1 MIFMKNLEEFY
12 TQKVKGFDKDIDEL
26 NQKLFSFSAL
36 RLIIFLGTVVAV
48 YFASVNAKYVIGVL
62 CVGIPLFLFLVSKYA
77 NLKQEKAKIEE
88 LRNLNSLEL
97 QVLKRDYSKL
107 STGKKFAEDT
117 HYFSQDIDLFGEGS
131 FYQVSNRTKLVE
143 GSQLLADIYK
153 ENSISDIKSKQD
165 AISEMD
171 EKVDWR
177 QEFSA
182 LAALTKTET
191 STHII
196 AKWLKN
202 YQPFVP
208 KAMSYI
214 PMVFSVI
221 SIGIFIAYFLDQIPE
236 SFLIIWLVLGMIIVG
251 VFTKKVTS
259 LGQSA
264 TKMKST
270 FDQYNQ
276 LLEMIEATDFT
287 SVLLKKQQENILSKG
302 EKNSKVLKK
311 FASLLSNLDR
321 NNNLLYL
328 IFANGFFLRSLT
340 DCLAIEKWIS
350 NYGSDVETWFDTI
363 AFFDAYSS
371 LGNFAFNHP
380 SFTYPEITN
389 DDVVLK
395 VKGAGHPLLDPAK
408 SVLNDITIEGGQFF
422 IITGA
427 NMAGKS
433 TFLRTVSLQIM
444 MANVGLPVCAESV
457 TYSPIK
463 LITSMRTT
471 DSLTDDESYFFS
483 ELKRLRYIVDEIQT
497 DRYFIVLDEILKGT
511 NSTDKAL
518 GSRKFVERLVKSKS
532 TGIIATHDLS
542 LCEVANEYAAVKN
555 HYFDAEIIDDELH
568 FDYTF
573 KDGICQNMN
582 ASFLLKKM
590 GIIE

>member
-1 MIFMKNLEEFY
+1 MNNLREFY
-12 TQKVKGFDKDIDEL
+12 TAKVNGFEQQIEEL
-26 NQKLFSFSAL
+26 NKQLFTFSIL
-36 RLIIFLGTVVAV
+36 RLLIFLGTIVAI
-48 YFASVNAKYVIGVL
+48 YFASVEAKYVIAVL
-62 CVGIPLFLFLVSKYA
+62 CVGIPLFLFLVSKYT
-77 NLKQEKAKIEE
+77 NLKHQKSKLEVLKEINAV
-88 LRNLNSLEL
+88 EL
-97 QVLKRDYSKL
+97 QVLKRDYSNL
-107 STGKKFAEDT
+107 PNGKEYADDI

-131 FYQVSNRTKLVE
+131 FYQVSNRTKLAE
-143 GSQLLADIYK
+143 GSLLLADIYK
-153 ENSISDIKSKQD
+153 ENSIHEIKEKQE
-165 AISEMD
+165 AIAEIA

-182 LAALTKTET
+182 MAALTKTET
-191 STHII
+191 STHTI
-196 AKWLKN
+196 ATWLKN
-202 YQPFVP
+202 YKPFVP
-208 KAMSYI
+208 KAMKFI
-214 PMVFSVI
+214 PLVFSIV
-221 SIGIFIAYFLDQIPE
+221 SAAIFIAYFLDFLPE
-236 SFLIIWLVLGMIIVG
+236 SVLITWLVLGLVIVG
-251 VFTKKVTS
+251 LFTKKVTN

-276 LLEMIEATDFT
+276 LLAMIEETEFT
-287 SVLLKKQQENILSKG
+287 SNLLKRQKANILSNG
-302 EKNSKVLKK
+302 EQNSKVLKK

-340 DCLAIEKWIS
+340 DCLAVEKWIEEHGKS
-350 NYGSDVETWFDTI
+350 VETWFKTI
-363 AFFDAYSS
+363 AFFDAYNS

-380 SFTYPEITN
+380 NFTYPTII
-389 DDVVLK
+389 DDQVVLK
-395 VKGAGHPLLDPAK
+395 SKNAGHPLLDPKK
-408 SVLNDITIEGGQFF
+408 SILNDITIEGGQFF

-444 MANVGLPVCAESV
+444 MANVGLPVCAQEVS
-457 TYSPIK
+457 YSPIK

-483 ELKRLRYIVDEIQT
+483 ELKRLRYIVDEIQV

-542 LCEVANEYAAVKN
+542 LCEVANENNAVKN
-555 HYFDAEIIDDELH
+555 HYFDAEIIDNELH

-590 GIIE
+590 GVIE

>member
-1 MIFMKNLEEFY
+1 MNNLQEFY
-12 TQKVKGFDKDIDEL
+12 TTKVNGFEKQIEAL
-26 NQKLFSFSAL
+26 NKQLFTFSIL
-36 RLIIFLGTVVAV
+36 RLLIFLGTIVAI
-48 YFASVNAKYVIGVL
+48 YFASVDAKYVIGVL
-62 CVGIPLFLFLVSKYA
+62 CVGIPLFLYLVSKYT
-77 NLKQEKAKIEE
+77 NLKHQKSKLEALKEINAV
-88 LRNLNSLEL
+88 EL
-97 QVLKRDYSKL
+97 QVLNRDYSNL
-107 STGKKFAEDT
+107 PNGKEYADDI

-131 FYQVSNRTKLVE
+131 FYQVSNRTKLAE
-143 GSQLLADIYK
+143 GSLLLADIYK
-153 ENSISDIKSKQD
+153 ENSINEIKEKQE
-165 AISEMD
+165 AIAEIA

-182 LAALTKTET
+182 MAALTKTET
-191 STHII
+191 STRTITT
-196 AKWLKN
+196 WLKN
-202 YQPFVP
+202 YKSFVP
-208 KAMSYI
+208 KAMKFI
-214 PMVFSVI
+214 PSVFSII
-221 SIGIFIAYFLDQIPE
+221 SVTIFIAYFLDYLPE
-236 SFLIIWLVLGMIIVG
+236 SVLITWLVLGMVIVG
-251 VFTKKVTS
+251 LFTKKVTN

-264 TKMKST
+264 SKMKST

-276 LLEMIEATDFT
+276 LLAMIEETEFT
-287 SVLLKKQQENILSKG
+287 SNLLKRQKANILSNG
-302 EKNSKVLKK
+302 EQNSKVLKK

-340 DCLAIEKWIS
+340 DCLAVEKWIEEHGKS
-350 NYGSDVETWFDTI
+350 VETWFNTI
-363 AFFDAYSS
+363 AFFDAYNS

-380 SFTYPEITN
+380 NFTYPTIT
-389 DDVVLK
+389 DDEVVLK
-395 VKGAGHPLLDPAK
+395 SKNAGHPLLDPKK
-408 SVLNDITIEGGQFF
+408 SILNDITIEGGQFF

-444 MANVGLPVCAESV
+444 MANVGLPVCAETIS
-457 TYSPIK
+457 YSPIK

-483 ELKRLRYIVDEIQT
+483 ELKRLRYIVDEIQV

-518 GSRKFVERLVKSKS
+518 GSRKFVERLVKSNS

-542 LCEVANEYAAVKN
+542 LCEVANEYNAVKN
-555 HYFDAEIIDDELH
+555 HYFDAEIIDNELH

>member
-1 MIFMKNLEEFY
+1 MNNLEEFY
-12 TQKVKGFDKDIDEL
+12 TQRVQKFEEVIEAL
-26 NQKLFSFSAL
+26 NKKLFLFSTL
-36 RLIIFLGTVVAV
+36 RLLIFLGTIAAL
-48 YFASVNAKYVIGVL
+48 YFASVNAKYVVAVL
-62 CVGIPLFLFLVSKYA
+62 FVGIPLFLFLVSKYT
-77 NLKQEKAKIEE
+77 NLKLQKAKIEE
-88 LRNLNSLEL
+88 LRNLNQVEL
-97 QVLKRDYSKL
+97 KVLKRDYSEL
-107 STGKKFAEDT
+107 PNGKEFVDDI
-117 HYFSQDIDLFGEGS
+117 HFFSQDIDLFGEGS
-131 FYQVSNRTKLVE
+131 FYQISNRTKLAE
-143 GSQLLADIYK
+143 GSLLLADIYK
-153 ENSISDIKSKQD
+153 ENSINEIADKQE
-165 AISEMD
+165 AIAEID

-182 LAALTKTET
+182 MAALTKTET
-191 STHII
+191 STHTI

-202 YQPFVP
+202 YESFVP
-208 KAMSYI
+208 KAMKFI
-214 PMVFSVI
+214 PLIFSII
-221 SIGIFIAYFLDQIPE
+221 SVAIFIAYFLDYLPE
-236 SFLIIWLVLGMIIVG
+236 SVLISWLVLGMIIVG
-251 VFTKKVTS
+251 LFTKKVTN

-276 LLEMIEATDFT
+276 LLAMIEKTDFT
-287 SVLLKKQQENILSKG
+287 SDLLKKQKENILSNG
-302 EKNSKVLKK
+302 EHNSKVLKK

-340 DCLAIEKWIS
+340 DCLAIEKWIDAHGKS
-350 NYGSDVETWFDTI
+350 VEIWFNTI

-380 SFTYPEITN
+380 NFTYPTITN
-389 DDVVLK
+389 DGVVLK
-395 VKGAGHPLLDPAK
+395 SKNAGHPLLDPAK
-408 SVLNDITIEGGQFF
+408 SVLNDITIDGGQFF

-457 TYSPIK
+457 SYSPIK

-497 DRYFIVLDEILKGT
+497 DCYFIVLDEILKGT

-542 LCEVANEYAAVKN
+542 LCEVANEYDAVKN
-555 HYFDAEIIDDELH
+555 HYFDAEIIDNELH

>member
-1 MIFMKNLEEFY
+1 MNNLQEFY
-12 TQKVKGFDKDIDEL
+12 TTKVNGFEKQIEAL
-26 NQKLFSFSAL
+26 NKQLFTFSIL
-36 RLIIFLGTVVAV
+36 RLLIFLGTIVAI
-48 YFASVNAKYVIGVL
+48 YFASVDAKYVIGVL
-62 CVGIPLFLFLVSKYA
+62 CVGIPLFLYLVSKYT
-77 NLKQEKAKIEE
+77 NLKHQKSKLEALKEINAV
-88 LRNLNSLEL
+88 EL
-97 QVLKRDYSKL
+97 QVLKRDYSNL
-107 STGKKFAEDT
+107 PNGKEYADDI

-131 FYQVSNRTKLVE
+131 FYQVSNRTKLAE
-143 GSQLLADIYK
+143 GSLLLADIYK
-153 ENSISDIKSKQD
+153 ENSINEIKEKQE
-165 AISEMD
+165 AIAEIAA
-171 EKVDWR
+171 KVDWR

-182 LAALTKTET
+182 MAALTKTET
-191 STHII
+191 STHTI
-196 AKWLKN
+196 ATWLKN
-202 YQPFVP
+202 YKSFVP
-208 KAMSYI
+208 KAMKFI
-214 PMVFSVI
+214 PSVFSII
-221 SIGIFIAYFLDQIPE
+221 SVTIFIAYFLDYLPE
-236 SFLIIWLVLGMIIVG
+236 SVLITWLVLGMVIVG
-251 VFTKKVTS
+251 LFTKKVTN

-264 TKMKST
+264 SKMKST

-276 LLEMIEATDFT
+276 LLTMIEETEFT
-287 SVLLKKQQENILSKG
+287 SNLLKRQKANILSNG
-302 EKNSKVLKK
+302 EQNSKVLKK

-340 DCLAIEKWIS
+340 DCLAVEKWIEEHGKS
-350 NYGSDVETWFDTI
+350 VETWFNTI
-363 AFFDAYSS
+363 AFFDAYNS

-380 SFTYPEITN
+380 NFTYPTIT
-389 DDVVLK
+389 DDEVVLNSK
-395 VKGAGHPLLDPAK
+395 NAGHPLLDPKK
-408 SVLNDITIEGGQFF
+408 SILNDITIESGQFF

-444 MANVGLPVCAESV
+444 MANVGLPVCAQEVS
-457 TYSPIK
+457 YSPIK

-483 ELKRLRYIVDEIQT
+483 ELKRLRYIVDEIQV

-542 LCEVANEYAAVKN
+542 LCEVANEYNAVKN
-555 HYFDAEIIDDELH
+555 HYFDAEIIDNELH

>member
-1 MIFMKNLEEFY
+1 MDNLKQFY
-12 TQKVKGFDKDIDEL
+12 TNKVKGFSTQIEAL
-26 NQKLFSFSAL
+26 NKTLFTFSLL
-36 RLIIFLGTVVAV
+36 RLLIFLGTIVAI

-62 CVGIPLFLFLVSKYA
+62 CVGIPLFLFLVSKYS
-77 NLKQEKAKIEE
+77 NLKHQKEKFEALKDI
-88 LRNLNSLEL
+88 NTVEL
-97 QVLKRDYSKL
+97 QVLKRDYSNL
-107 STGKKFAEDT
+107 SNGKEFADDI
-117 HYFSQDIDLFGEGS
+117 HFFSQDIDLFGEGS
-131 FYQVSNRTKLVE
+131 FYQISNRTKLAE
-143 GSQLLADIYK
+143 GSLLLADIYK
-153 ENSISDIKSKQD
+153 ENSISDIKQKQE
-165 AISEMD
+165 AIAEID

-182 LAALTKTET
+182 MAALTKTET
-191 STHII
+191 STHTI

-202 YQPFVP
+202 YEPFVP
-208 KAMSYI
+208 KAMGFI
-214 PMVFSVI
+214 PLVFSII
-221 SIGIFIAYFLDQIPE
+221 SVCIFIAYFLDFLPE
-236 SFLIIWLVLGMIIVG
+236 SVLIMWLVLGMIIVG
-251 VFTKKVTS
+251 VFSKKVTN
-259 LGQSA
+259 LGQNA

-276 LLEMIEATDFT
+276 LLSMIETTEFSSD
-287 SVLLKKQQENILSKG
+287 LLKKQKSNILSNG
-302 EKNSKVLKK
+302 ENNSKVLKK

-340 DCLAIEKWIS
+340 DCLAVENWIQKHGKS
-350 NYGSDVETWFDTI
+350 VETWFNTI
-363 AFFDAYSS
+363 AFFDAYNS

-380 SFTYPEITN
+380 TFTYPNLT
-389 DDVVLK
+389 DDGVVLK
-395 VKGAGHPLLDPAK
+395 SKNAGHPLLDPKK
-408 SVLNDITIEGGQFF
+408 SILNDITIKGGQFF

-457 TYSPIK
+457 SYSPIK

-542 LCEVANEYAAVKN
+542 LCEVANEYDAVKN
-555 HYFDAEIIDDELH
+555 HYFDAEIIDNELH

-573 KDGICQNMN
+573 KNGICQNMN

>member
-1 MIFMKNLEEFY
+1 MKNLEEFY

-48 YFASVNAKYVIGVL
+48 YFASVNEKYVIGVL

-395 VKGAGHPLLDPAK
+395 AKGAGHPLLDPAK

-497 DRYFIVLDEILKGT
+497 DGYFIVLDEILKGT

-568 FDYTF
+568 FDYTV

>member
-1 MIFMKNLEEFY
+1 MNNLEEFY
-12 TQKVKGFDKDIDEL
+12 TQRVQKFEEVIEAL
-26 NQKLFSFSAL
+26 NKKLFLFSTL
-36 RLIIFLGTVVAV
+36 RLLMFLGTIAAL
-48 YFASVNAKYVIGVL
+48 YFASVNAKYVIAVL
-62 CVGIPLFLFLVSKYA
+62 FVGIPLFLFLVSKYT
-77 NLKQEKAKIEE
+77 NLKLQKAKIEE
-88 LRNLNSLEL
+88 LRNLNQVEL
-97 QVLKRDYSKL
+97 QVLKRDFSKL
-107 STGKKFAEDT
+107 TNGKEFADDI
-117 HYFSQDIDLFGEGS
+117 HFFSQDIDLFGEGS
-131 FYQVSNRTKLVE
+131 FYQISNRTKLAE
-143 GSQLLADIYK
+143 GSLLLADIYK
-153 ENSISDIKSKQD
+153 ENSINDIAEKQE
-165 AISEMD
+165 AITEIG

-182 LAALTKTET
+182 MAALTKTET
-191 STHII
+191 STHTI

-202 YQPFVP
+202 YESFVP
-208 KAMSYI
+208 KAMKFI
-214 PMVFSVI
+214 PLVFSII
-221 SIGIFIAYFLDQIPE
+221 SVAIFIAYFLDYLPE
-236 SFLIIWLVLGMIIVG
+236 SVLISWLVLGMIIVG
-251 VFTKKVTS
+251 LFTKKVTN

-276 LLEMIEATDFT
+276 LLAMIEKTDFT
-287 SVLLKKQQENILSKG
+287 SDLLKKQKENILSNG
-302 EKNSKVLKK
+302 EHNSIVLKK

-340 DCLAIEKWIS
+340 DCLAIEKWIAAHGKS
-350 NYGSDVETWFDTI
+350 VEVWFNTI

-380 SFTYPEITN
+380 NFTYPTITN
-389 DDVVLK
+389 DGVVLK
-395 VKGAGHPLLDPAK
+395 SKNAGHPLLDPAK
-408 SVLNDITIEGGQFF
+408 SVLNDITIDGGQFF

-457 TYSPIK
+457 RYSPIK

-542 LCEVANEYAAVKN
+542 LCEVANEYDAVKN
-555 HYFDAEIIDDELH
+555 HYFDAEIIDNELH

>member
-1 MIFMKNLEEFY
+1 MDNLQQFY
-12 TQKVKGFDKDIDEL
+12 TNKVKGFSIQIVAL
-26 NQKLFSFSAL
+26 NKTLFTFSLL
-36 RLIIFLGTVVAV
+36 RLLIFLSTIVAI

-62 CVGIPLFLFLVSKYA
+62 CVGIPLFLFLVSKYS
-77 NLKQEKAKIEE
+77 NLKHQKEKLEALKDI
-88 LRNLNSLEL
+88 NTVEL
-97 QVLKRDYSKL
+97 QVLKRDYSNL
-107 STGKKFAEDT
+107 ANGKEFADDI
-117 HYFSQDIDLFGEGS
+117 HFFSQDIDLFGEGS
-131 FYQVSNRTKLVE
+131 FYQISNRTKLAE
-143 GSQLLADIYK
+143 GSLLLADIYK
-153 ENSISDIKSKQD
+153 ENSISDIKQKQE
-165 AISEMD
+165 AIAEIG

-182 LAALTKTET
+182 MAALTKTET
-191 STHII
+191 STHTI

-202 YQPFVP
+202 YKPFVP
-208 KAMSYI
+208 KAMKFI
-214 PMVFSVI
+214 PLVFSII
-221 SIGIFIAYFLDQIPE
+221 SVVIFIAHFLDYLPE
-236 SFLIIWLVLGMIIVG
+236 SVLIMWLVLGMIIVG
-251 VFTKKVTS
+251 VFTKKVTN
-259 LGQSA
+259 LGQNA

-276 LLEMIEATDFT
+276 LLSMIETTEF
-287 SVLLKKQQENILSKG
+287 SSELLKKKKSNILSNG
-302 EKNSKVLKK
+302 ENNSKVLKK

-340 DCLAIEKWIS
+340 DCLAVENWIQKHGKS
-350 NYGSDVETWFDTI
+350 VEIWFNTI

-371 LGNFAFNHP
+371 LGNFAFNNP
-380 SFTYPEITN
+380 NFTYPTITN
-389 DDVVLK
+389 DAVVLK
-395 VKGAGHPLLDPAK
+395 SKNAGHPLLDPKK
-408 SVLNDITIEGGQFF
+408 SILNDIMIKGGQFF

-457 TYSPIK
+457 SYSPIK

-542 LCEVANEYAAVKN
+542 LCEVANEYDAVKN
-555 HYFDAEIIDDELH
+555 HYFDAEIIDNELH

>member
-1 MIFMKNLEEFY
+1 MNNLQEFY
-12 TQKVKGFDKDIDEL
+12 TTKVNGFEKQIEAL
-26 NQKLFSFSAL
+26 TKQLYTFSIL
-36 RLIIFLGTVVAV
+36 RLLIFLGTIVAI
-48 YFASVNAKYVIGVL
+48 YFASVDAKYVIGVL
-62 CVGIPLFLFLVSKYA
+62 CVGIPLFLYLVSKYT
-77 NLKQEKAKIEE
+77 NLKHQKSKLEALKEINAV
-88 LRNLNSLEL
+88 EL
-97 QVLKRDYSKL
+97 QVLNRDYSNL
-107 STGKKFAEDT
+107 PNGKEFADDI

-131 FYQVSNRTKLVE
+131 FYQVSNRTKLAE
-143 GSQLLADIYK
+143 GSLLLADIYK
-153 ENSISDIKSKQD
+153 ENSINEIKEKQE
-165 AISEMD
+165 AIAEIA

-182 LAALTKTET
+182 MAALTKTET
-191 STHII
+191 STHTI
-196 AKWLKN
+196 ATWLKN
-202 YQPFVP
+202 YKSFVP
-208 KAMSYI
+208 KAMKFI
-214 PMVFSVI
+214 PSVFSII
-221 SIGIFIAYFLDQIPE
+221 SVTIFIAYFLDYLPE
-236 SFLIIWLVLGMIIVG
+236 SVLITWLVLGMVIVG
-251 VFTKKVTS
+251 LFTKKVTN

-264 TKMKST
+264 SKMKST

-276 LLEMIEATDFT
+276 LLAMIEETEFT
-287 SVLLKKQQENILSKG
+287 SNLLKRQKANILSNG
-302 EKNSKVLKK
+302 EQNSKVLKK

-340 DCLAIEKWIS
+340 DCLAVEKWIEEHGKS
-350 NYGSDVETWFDTI
+350 VETWFNTI
-363 AFFDAYSS
+363 AFFDAYNS

-380 SFTYPEITN
+380 NFTYPTIT
-389 DDVVLK
+389 DDEVVLNSK
-395 VKGAGHPLLDPAK
+395 NAGHPLLDPKK
-408 SVLNDITIEGGQFF
+408 SILNDITIEGGQFF

-444 MANVGLPVCAESV
+444 MANVGLPVCAQEVS
-457 TYSPIK
+457 YSPIK

-483 ELKRLRYIVDEIQT
+483 ELKRLRYIVDEIQV

-542 LCEVANEYAAVKN
+542 LCEVANEYNAVKN
-555 HYFDAEIIDDELH
+555 HYFDAEIIDNELH

>member
-1 MIFMKNLEEFY
+1 MNNLEEFY
-12 TQKVKGFDKDIDEL
+12 TQRVQKFEEL
-26 NQKLFSFSAL
+26 IEALNKKLFLFSTL
-36 RLIIFLGTVVAV
+36 RLLIFLGTIAAL
-48 YFASVNAKYVIGVL
+48 YFASVNAKYVVAVL
-62 CVGIPLFLFLVSKYA
+62 FVGIPLFLFLVSKYT
-77 NLKQEKAKIEE
+77 NLKLQKAKIEE
-88 LRNLNSLEL
+88 LRNLNQVEL
-97 QVLKRDYSKL
+97 QVLKRDFSKL
-107 STGKKFAEDT
+107 SNGKEFADDI
-117 HYFSQDIDLFGEGS
+117 HFFSQDIDLFGEDS
-131 FYQVSNRTKLVE
+131 FYQISNRTKLAE
-143 GSQLLADIYK
+143 GSLLLAEIYK
-153 ENSISDIKSKQD
+153 KNSINDIAEKQE
-165 AISEMD
+165 AITEIG

-182 LAALTKTET
+182 MAALTKTET
-191 STHII
+191 STHTI

-202 YQPFVP
+202 YESFVP
-208 KAMSYI
+208 KAMKFI
-214 PMVFSVI
+214 PLVFSII
-221 SIGIFIAYFLDQIPE
+221 SVAIFIAYFLDYLPE
-236 SFLIIWLVLGMIIVG
+236 SVLITWLVLGMIIVG
-251 VFTKKVTS
+251 LFTKKVTN

-276 LLEMIEATDFT
+276 LLSMIETTGFSSD
-287 SVLLKKQQENILSKG
+287 LLKKQKSNILSNG
-302 EKNSKVLKK
+302 ENNSKVLKK

-340 DCLAIEKWIS
+340 DCLAVENWIQKHGKS
-350 NYGSDVETWFDTI
+350 VEIWFNTI

-380 SFTYPEITN
+380 NFTYPTITN
-389 DDVVLK
+389 DGVVLK
-395 VKGAGHPLLDPAK
+395 SKNAGHPLLDPAK
-408 SVLNDITIEGGQFF
+408 SVLNDITIDGGQFF

-457 TYSPIK
+457 SYSPIK

-542 LCEVANEYAAVKN
+542 LCEVANEYDAVKN
-555 HYFDAEIIDDELH
+555 HYFDAEIIDNELH

-590 GIIE
+590 GIIK

>member
-1 MIFMKNLEEFY
+1 MKNLEEFY

-36 RLIIFLGTVVAV
+36 RLIIFLGTVIAV

-62 CVGIPLFLFLVSKYA
+62 CVGIPLFLFLVTKYS
-77 NLKQEKAKIEE
+77 NLKYLKSKKEE
-88 LRNLNSLEL
+88 LKKINSLEL
-97 QVLKRDYSKL
+97 KVLKRDYSL
-107 STGKKFAEDT
+107 LLNGKEFAEDT
-117 HYFSQDIDLFGEGS
+117 HFFSQDIDLFGEGS
-131 FYQVSNRTKLVE
+131 FYQFSNRTKLVE
-143 GSQLLADIYK
+143 GNRLLADIYK
-153 ENSISDIKSKQD
+153 ENSISDINSKQD
-165 AISEMD
+165 AISEMG
-171 EKVDWR
+171 EMVDWR
-177 QEFSA
+177 QEFSGM
-182 LAALTKTET
+182 AALTKTET
-191 STHII
+191 STHTI
-196 AKWLKN
+196 ATWLKN

-236 SFLIIWLVLGMIIVG
+236 SFLITWLVLGIIIVG

-259 LGQSA
+259 LGHIA

-276 LLEMIEATDFT
+276 LLDMIEATDFT
-287 SVLLKKQQENILSKG
+287 SVLLKKQQANILSKG

-350 NYGSDVETWFDTI
+350 NHGNAVESWFDTI

-380 SFTYPEITN
+380 LFSYPEITN

-395 VKGAGHPLLDPAK
+395 AKNAGHPLLAPAK

-444 MANVGLPVCAESV
+444 MANVGLPVCAETVS
-457 TYSPIK
+457 YSPIK

-542 LCEVANEYAAVKN
+542 LCEVANEYSAVKN

>member
-1 MIFMKNLEEFY
+1 MNNLQEFY
-12 TQKVKGFDKDIDEL
+12 TTKVNGFEKQIEAL
-26 NQKLFSFSAL
+26 NKQLFTFSIL
-36 RLIIFLGTVVAV
+36 RLLIFLGTIVAI
-48 YFASVNAKYVIGVL
+48 YFASVDAKYVIGVL
-62 CVGIPLFLFLVSKYA
+62 CVGIPLFLYLVSKYT
-77 NLKQEKAKIEE
+77 NLKHQKSKLEALKEINAV
-88 LRNLNSLEL
+88 EL
-97 QVLKRDYSKL
+97 QVLNRDYSNL
-107 STGKKFAEDT
+107 PNGKEYADDI

-131 FYQVSNRTKLVE
+131 FYQISNRTKLAE
-143 GSQLLADIYK
+143 GSLLLADIYK
-153 ENSISDIKSKQD
+153 ENSINEIKEKQE
-165 AISEMD
+165 AIAEIA

-182 LAALTKTET
+182 MAALTKTET
-191 STHII
+191 STHTI
-196 AKWLKN
+196 ATWLKN
-202 YQPFVP
+202 YNSFVP
-208 KAMSYI
+208 KAMKFI
-214 PMVFSVI
+214 PSIFSII
-221 SIGIFIAYFLDQIPE
+221 SVTIFIAYFLDYLPE
-236 SFLIIWLVLGMIIVG
+236 SVLITWLVLGMVIVG
-251 VFTKKVTS
+251 LFTKKVTN

-264 TKMKST
+264 SKMKST

-276 LLEMIEATDFT
+276 LLAMIEETEFT
-287 SVLLKKQQENILSKG
+287 SNLLKQQKANILSNG
-302 EKNSKVLKK
+302 EQNSKVLMK

-340 DCLAIEKWIS
+340 DCLAVEKWIEEHGKS
-350 NYGSDVETWFDTI
+350 VETWFNTI
-363 AFFDAYSS
+363 AFFDAYNS

-380 SFTYPEITN
+380 KFTYPSITN
-389 DDVVLK
+389 DRVVLK
-395 VKGAGHPLLDPAK
+395 SKNAGHPLLDPKK
-408 SVLNDITIEGGQFF
+408 SILNDITIAGGEFF

-444 MANVGLPVCAESV
+444 MANVGLPVCAQEVS
-457 TYSPIK
+457 YSPIK

-483 ELKRLRYIVDEIQT
+483 ELKRLRYIVDEIQV

-542 LCEVANEYAAVKN
+542 LCEVANEYNAVKN
-555 HYFDAEIIDDELH
+555 HYFDAEIIDNELH

>member
-1 MIFMKNLEEFY
+1 MNNLQEFY
-12 TQKVKGFDKDIDEL
+12 TTKVNGFEKQIEAL
-26 NQKLFSFSAL
+26 NKQLFTFSIL
-36 RLIIFLGTVVAV
+36 RLLIFLGTIVAI
-48 YFASVNAKYVIGVL
+48 YFASVDAKYVIGVL
-62 CVGIPLFLFLVSKYA
+62 CVGIPLFLYLVSKYT
-77 NLKQEKAKIEE
+77 NLKHQKSKLEALKEINAV
-88 LRNLNSLEL
+88 EL
-97 QVLKRDYSKL
+97 QVLNRDYSNL
-107 STGKKFAEDT
+107 PNGKEYADDI

-131 FYQVSNRTKLVE
+131 FYQVSNRTKLAE
-143 GSQLLADIYK
+143 GSLLLADIYK
-153 ENSISDIKSKQD
+153 ENSINEIKEKQE
-165 AISEMD
+165 AIAEIA

-182 LAALTKTET
+182 MAALTKTET
-191 STHII
+191 STHTI
-196 AKWLKN
+196 ATWLKN
-202 YQPFVP
+202 YKSFVP
-208 KAMSYI
+208 KAMKFI
-214 PMVFSVI
+214 PSVFSII
-221 SIGIFIAYFLDQIPE
+221 SVTIFIAYFLDYLPE
-236 SFLIIWLVLGMIIVG
+236 SVLITWLVLGMVIVG
-251 VFTKKVTS
+251 LFTKKVTN

-264 TKMKST
+264 SKMKST

-276 LLEMIEATDFT
+276 LLAMIEETEFT
-287 SVLLKKQQENILSKG
+287 SNLLKRQKANILSNG
-302 EKNSKVLKK
+302 EQNSKVLKK

-340 DCLAIEKWIS
+340 DCLAVEKWIEEHGKS
-350 NYGSDVETWFDTI
+350 VETWFNTI
-363 AFFDAYSS
+363 AFFDAYNS

-380 SFTYPEITN
+380 NFTYPTIT
-389 DDVVLK
+389 DDEVVLNSK
-395 VKGAGHPLLDPAK
+395 NAGHPLLDPKK
-408 SVLNDITIEGGQFF
+408 SILNDITIGGGQFF

-444 MANVGLPVCAESV
+444 MANVGLPVCAQEVS
-457 TYSPIK
+457 YSPIK

-483 ELKRLRYIVDEIQT
+483 ELKRLRYIVDEIQV

-542 LCEVANEYAAVKN
+542 LCEVANEYNAVKN
-555 HYFDAEIIDDELH
+555 HYFDAEIIDNELH

>member
-1 MIFMKNLEEFY
+1 MNNLEEFY
-12 TQKVKGFDKDIDEL
+12 TQRVQKLDADITAL
-26 NQKLFSFSAL
+26 NQKLFLFSSL
-36 RLIIFLGTVVAV
+36 RLIIFLATIGAL

-62 CVGIPLFLFLVSKYA
+62 CVGIPLFLYLVSKHT
-77 NLKQEKAKIEE
+77 NLKLEKSKLEE
-88 LRNLNSLEL
+88 LRNINLVEL
-97 QVLKRDYSKL
+97 QVLNRDFSKL
-107 STGKKFAEDT
+107 ANGKEFAEDI
-117 HYFSQDIDLFGEGS
+117 HFFSQDIDLFGEGS
-131 FYQVSNRTKLVE
+131 FYQISNRTKLAE
-143 GSQLLADIYK
+143 GSLLLADIYK
-153 ENSISDIKSKQD
+153 ENSIKDIEEKQE
-165 AISEMD
+165 AIVEIGRN
-171 EKVDWR
+171 VDWR

-182 LAALTKTET
+182 MAALTKTET
-191 STHII
+191 STHTIV
-196 AKWLKN
+196 KWLKD
-202 YQPFVP
+202 YKPFVP
-208 KAMSYI
+208 KAMKYI
-214 PMVFSVI
+214 PLVFSLLSVA
-221 SIGIFIAYFLDQIPE
+221 IFSAYFLDLLPE
-236 SFLIIWLVLGMIIVG
+236 SALIFWLALGMVIVG
-251 VFTKKVTS
+251 VFTKKVTN

-276 LLEMIEATDFT
+276 LLAMIEQTDFT
-287 SVLLKKQQENILSKG
+287 TDLLKKQKLSILSNG
-302 EKNSKVLKK
+302 DDNSKVLKK

-340 DCLAIEKWIS
+340 DCLAIEKWIDEHGKS
-350 NYGSDVETWFDTI
+350 VETWFNTI
-363 AFFDAYSS
+363 AFFDAYNS

-380 SFTYPEITN
+380 SFTYPTIAN

-395 VKGAGHPLLDPAK
+395 SKNAGHPLLDPKK
-408 SVLNDITIEGGQFF
+408 SILNDITIEGGQFF

-542 LCEVANEYAAVKN
+542 LCEVANEHPAVKN
-555 HYFDAEIIDDELH
+555 HYFDAEIIDNELH

>member
-1 MIFMKNLEEFY
+1 MNNLQEFY
-12 TQKVKGFDKDIDEL
+12 TTKVNGFEKQIEAL
-26 NQKLFSFSAL
+26 NKQLFTFSIL
-36 RLIIFLGTVVAV
+36 RLLIFLGTIVAI
-48 YFASVNAKYVIGVL
+48 YFASVDAKYVIGVL
-62 CVGIPLFLFLVSKYA
+62 CVGIPLFLYLVSKYT
-77 NLKQEKAKIEE
+77 NLKHQKSKLEALKEINAV
-88 LRNLNSLEL
+88 EL
-97 QVLKRDYSKL
+97 QVLNRDYSNL
-107 STGKKFAEDT
+107 PNGKEYADDI

-131 FYQVSNRTKLVE
+131 FYQVSNRTKLAE
-143 GSQLLADIYK
+143 GSLLLADIYK
-153 ENSISDIKSKQD
+153 ENSINEIKEKQE
-165 AISEMD
+165 AIAEIA

-182 LAALTKTET
+182 MAVLTKTET
-191 STHII
+191 STRTI
-196 AKWLKN
+196 ATWLKN
-202 YQPFVP
+202 YKSFVP
-208 KAMSYI
+208 KAMKFI
-214 PMVFSVI
+214 PSVFSIFSVT
-221 SIGIFIAYFLDQIPE
+221 IFIAYFLDYLPE
-236 SFLIIWLVLGMIIVG
+236 SVLITWLVLGMVIVG
-251 VFTKKVTS
+251 LFTKKVTN

-264 TKMKST
+264 SKMKST

-276 LLEMIEATDFT
+276 LLAMIEETEFT
-287 SVLLKKQQENILSKG
+287 SNLLKRQKANILSNG
-302 EKNSKVLKK
+302 EQNSKVLKK

-340 DCLAIEKWIS
+340 DCLAVEKWIEEHGKS
-350 NYGSDVETWFDTI
+350 VETWFNTI
-363 AFFDAYSS
+363 AFFDAYNS

-380 SFTYPEITN
+380 NFTYPTIT
-389 DDVVLK
+389 DDEVVLNSK
-395 VKGAGHPLLDPAK
+395 NAGHPLLDPKK
-408 SVLNDITIEGGQFF
+408 SILNDITIEGGQFF

-444 MANVGLPVCAESV
+444 MANVGLPVCAQEVS
-457 TYSPIK
+457 YSPIK

-483 ELKRLRYIVDEIQT
+483 ELKRLRYIVDEIQV

-542 LCEVANEYAAVKN
+542 LCEVANEYNAVKN
-555 HYFDAEIIDDELH
+555 HYFDAEIIDNELH

>member
-1 MIFMKNLEEFY
+1 MNNLQEFY
-12 TQKVKGFDKDIDEL
+12 TTKVNGFEKQIEAL
-26 NQKLFSFSAL
+26 NKQLFTFSIL
-36 RLIIFLGTVVAV
+36 RLLIFLGTIVAI
-48 YFASVNAKYVIGVL
+48 YFASVDAKYVIGVL
-62 CVGIPLFLFLVSKYA
+62 CVGIPLFLYLVSKYT
-77 NLKQEKAKIEE
+77 NLKHQKSKLEALKEINAV
-88 LRNLNSLEL
+88 EL
-97 QVLKRDYSKL
+97 QVLNRDYSNL
-107 STGKKFAEDT
+107 PNGKEYADDI

-131 FYQVSNRTKLVE
+131 FYQVSNRTKLAE
-143 GSQLLADIYK
+143 GSLLLADIYK
-153 ENSISDIKSKQD
+153 ENSINEIKEKQE
-165 AISEMD
+165 AIAEIA

-182 LAALTKTET
+182 MAALTKTET
-191 STHII
+191 STHTI
-196 AKWLKN
+196 ATWLKN
-202 YQPFVP
+202 YKSFVP
-208 KAMSYI
+208 KAMKFI
-214 PMVFSVI
+214 PSVFSIFSVT
-221 SIGIFIAYFLDQIPE
+221 IFIAYFLDYLPE
-236 SFLIIWLVLGMIIVG
+236 SVLITWLVLGMVIVG
-251 VFTKKVTS
+251 LFTKKVTN
-259 LGQSA
+259 LDQSA
-264 TKMKST
+264 SKMKST

-276 LLEMIEATDFT
+276 LLAMIEETEFT
-287 SVLLKKQQENILSKG
+287 SNLLKRQKANILSNG
-302 EKNSKVLKK
+302 EQNSKVLKK
-311 FASLLSNLDR
+311 FASLLNNLDR

-340 DCLAIEKWIS
+340 DCLAVEKWIEEHGKS
-350 NYGSDVETWFDTI
+350 VKTWFNTI
-363 AFFDAYSS
+363 AFFDAYNS

-380 SFTYPEITN
+380 NFTYPTIT
-389 DDVVLK
+389 DDEVVLNSK
-395 VKGAGHPLLDPAK
+395 NAGHPLLDPKK
-408 SVLNDITIEGGQFF
+408 SILNDITIEGGQFF

-444 MANVGLPVCAESV
+444 MANVGLPVCSQEVS
-457 TYSPIK
+457 YSPIK

-483 ELKRLRYIVDEIQT
+483 ELKRLRYIVDEIQV

-542 LCEVANEYAAVKN
+542 LCEVANEYNAVKN
-555 HYFDAEIIDDELH
+555 HYFDAEIIDNELH

>member
-1 MIFMKNLEEFY
+1 MNSLEEFY
-12 TQKVKGFDKDIDEL
+12 NKRVQKYNEAIEAL
-26 NQKLFSFSAL
+26 NKKLFTFSTL
-36 RLIIFLGTVVAV
+36 RLLIFLGTIAGI

-62 CVGIPLFLFLVSKYA
+62 CVGIPLFLIMVTKYT
-77 NLKQEKAKIEE
+77 NLKLQKAKIEE
-88 LRNLNSLEL
+88 LRNINTVEL
-97 QVLKRDYSKL
+97 QVLKRDFSKL
-107 STGKKFAEDT
+107 PNGKEFTDDI
-117 HYFSQDIDLFGEGS
+117 HFFSQDIDLFGEGS
-131 FYQVSNRTKLVE
+131 FYQISNRTKLAE
-143 GSQLLADIYK
+143 GSLLLADTYK
-153 ENSISDIKSKQD
+153 ENSINDIKEKQA
-165 AISEMD
+165 AIAEIA

-182 LAALTKTET
+182 MAALTKTET
-191 STHII
+191 STHTI
-196 AKWLKN
+196 AHWLKN
-202 YQPFVP
+202 YNAFVP
-208 KAMSYI
+208 KVMKFI
-214 PMVFSVI
+214 PLVFSII
-221 SIGIFIAYFLDQIPE
+221 SVAVFVAYFLDYLPE
-236 SFLIIWLVLGMIIVG
+236 SVLILWLVLGMLIVG
-251 VFTKKVTS
+251 VFTKKVTN
-259 LGQSA
+259 LGQNA

-276 LLEMIEATDFT
+276 LLAMIETTDFT
-287 SVLLKKQQENILSKG
+287 SDLLKQQKANILSNG
-302 EKNSKVLKK
+302 ESNSKVLKK

-340 DCLAIEKWIS
+340 DCLAVEKWIEEHGKS
-350 NYGSDVETWFDTI
+350 VETWFNTI
-363 AFFDAYSS
+363 AFFDAYNS

-380 SFTYPEITN
+380 NFTYPTIAN
-389 DDVVLK
+389 DGVVLK
-395 VKGAGHPLLDPAK
+395 SKNAGHPLLDPKK
-408 SVLNDITIEGGQFF
+408 SILNDITIEGGQFF

-457 TYSPIK
+457 SYSPIK

-518 GSRKFVERLVKSKS
+518 GSRKFVERLVKSNS

-542 LCEVANEYAAVKN
+542 LCEVADEYDAVKN
-555 HYFDAEIIDDELH
+555 HYFDAEIIDNELH

-573 KDGICQNMN
+573 KNGICQNMN

>member
-1 MIFMKNLEEFY
+1 MNNLQEFY
-12 TQKVKGFDKDIDEL
+12 TTKVNGFEKQIEAL
-26 NQKLFSFSAL
+26 NKQLFTFSIL
-36 RLIIFLGTVVAV
+36 RLLIFLGTIVAI
-48 YFASVNAKYVIGVL
+48 YFAFVDAKYVIGVL
-62 CVGIPLFLFLVSKYA
+62 CVGIPLFLYLVSKYT
-77 NLKQEKAKIEE
+77 NLKHQKSKLEALKEINAV
-88 LRNLNSLEL
+88 EL
-97 QVLKRDYSKL
+97 QVLNRDYSNL
-107 STGKKFAEDT
+107 PNGKEYADDI

-131 FYQVSNRTKLVE
+131 FYQVSNRTKLAE
-143 GSQLLADIYK
+143 GSLLLADIYK
-153 ENSISDIKSKQD
+153 ENSINEIKEKQE
-165 AISEMD
+165 AIAEIA

-182 LAALTKTET
+182 MAALTKTET
-191 STHII
+191 STRTI
-196 AKWLKN
+196 ATWLKN
-202 YQPFVP
+202 YKSFVP
-208 KAMSYI
+208 KAMKFI
-214 PMVFSVI
+214 PSVFSII
-221 SIGIFIAYFLDQIPE
+221 SVTIFIAYFLDYLPE
-236 SFLIIWLVLGMIIVG
+236 SVLITWLVLGMVIVG
-251 VFTKKVTS
+251 LFTKKVTN

-264 TKMKST
+264 SKMKST

-276 LLEMIEATDFT
+276 LLAMIEETEFT
-287 SVLLKKQQENILSKG
+287 SNLLKRQKANILSNG
-302 EKNSKVLKK
+302 EQNSKVLKK

-328 IFANGFFLRSLT
+328 IFANGFFLRLLT
-340 DCLAIEKWIS
+340 DCLAVEKWIEEHGKS
-350 NYGSDVETWFDTI
+350 VETWFNTI
-363 AFFDAYSS
+363 AFFDAYNS

-380 SFTYPEITN
+380 NFTYPTIT
-389 DDVVLK
+389 DDEVVLNSK
-395 VKGAGHPLLDPAK
+395 NAGHPLLDPKK
-408 SVLNDITIEGGQFF
+408 SILNDITIEGGQFF

-444 MANVGLPVCAESV
+444 MANVGLPVCAQEVS
-457 TYSPIK
+457 YSPIK

-483 ELKRLRYIVDEIQT
+483 ELKRLRYIVDEIQV

-542 LCEVANEYAAVKN
+542 LCEVANEYNAVKN
-555 HYFDAEIIDDELH
+555 HYFDAEIIDNELH

>member
-1 MIFMKNLEEFY
+1 MKNLEEFY
-12 TQKVKGFDKDIDEL
+12 TQKVKGFDEDVEAL
-26 NQKLFSFSAL
+26 NKKLFLFSTL
-36 RLIIFLGTVVAV
+36 RLIIFLGTIVAV

-62 CVGIPLFLFLVSKYA
+62 CVGIPLFLFLVTKYS
-77 NLKQEKAKIEE
+77 NLKYLKSKKEE
-88 LRNLNSLEL
+88 LKKLNLLEL
-97 QVLKRDYSKL
+97 KVLKRDYSL
-107 STGKKFAEDT
+107 LHNGKEFAEDT
-117 HYFSQDIDLFGEGS
+117 HFFSQDIDLFGEGS
-131 FYQVSNRTKLVE
+131 FYQVTNRTKLTE
-143 GSQLLADIYK
+143 GSLLLANIYK
-153 ENSISDIKSKQD
+153 ENTINNIADKQE
-165 AISEMD
+165 AITEMGK
-171 EKVDWR
+171 KVDWR

-182 LAALTKTET
+182 MAALTKTET
-191 STHII
+191 STHTI
-196 AKWLKN
+196 AKWLKH
-202 YQPFVP
+202 YKPFVP
-208 KAMSYI
+208 KAMNYI
-214 PMVFSVI
+214 PMVFSVF

-236 SFLIIWLVLGMIIVG
+236 SFLITWLVLGIIIVG

-287 SVLLKKQQENILSKG
+287 SVLLKKKQANILSKG

-350 NYGSDVETWFDTI
+350 NHGSAVETWFETI

-380 SFTYPEITN
+380 SFTYPEISN

-395 VKGAGHPLLDPAK
+395 AKNAGHPLLDPSK
-408 SVLNDITIEGGQFF
+408 SILNDITIEGGQFF

-444 MANVGLPVCAESV
+444 MANVGLPVCAEAV

-542 LCEVANEYAAVKN
+542 LCEVANEYSAVKN

-590 GIIE
+590 GIID

>member
-1 MIFMKNLEEFY
+1 MNNLREFY
-12 TQKVKGFDKDIDEL
+12 TTKVNGFEKQIEAL
-26 NQKLFSFSAL
+26 NKQLFTFSIL
-36 RLIIFLGTVVAV
+36 RLLIFLGTIVAT
-48 YFASVNAKYVIGVL
+48 YFASVDAKYVIGVL
-62 CVGIPLFLFLVSKYA
+62 CVGIPLFLFLVSKYT
-77 NLKQEKAKIEE
+77 NLKHQKSKLEALKEINAV
-88 LRNLNSLEL
+88 EL
-97 QVLKRDYSKL
+97 QVLNRDYSNL
-107 STGKKFAEDT
+107 PNGKEFADDI

-131 FYQVSNRTKLVE
+131 FYQVSNRTKLAE
-143 GSQLLADIYK
+143 GSLLLADIYK
-153 ENSISDIKSKQD
+153 KNSINEIKEKQE
-165 AISEMD
+165 AIAEIA

-182 LAALTKTET
+182 MAALTKTET
-191 STHII
+191 STHTI
-196 AKWLKN
+196 ATWLKN
-202 YQPFVP
+202 YKSFVP
-208 KAMSYI
+208 KAMKFI
-214 PMVFSVI
+214 PSVFSII
-221 SIGIFIAYFLDQIPE
+221 SVTIFIAYFLDYLPE
-236 SFLIIWLVLGMIIVG
+236 SVLITWLVLGMVIVG
-251 VFTKKVTS
+251 LFTKKVTN

-264 TKMKST
+264 SKMKST

-276 LLEMIEATDFT
+276 LLAMIEETEFT
-287 SVLLKKQQENILSKG
+287 SNLLKRQKASILSNG
-302 EKNSKVLKK
+302 EQNSKVLKK

-340 DCLAIEKWIS
+340 DCLAVEKWIEEHGKS
-350 NYGSDVETWFDTI
+350 VETWFNTI
-363 AFFDAYSS
+363 AFFDAYNS

-380 SFTYPEITN
+380 NFTYPTIT
-389 DDVVLK
+389 DDEVVLNSK
-395 VKGAGHPLLDPAK
+395 NAGHPLLDPKK
-408 SVLNDITIEGGQFF
+408 SILNDITIEGGQFF

-444 MANVGLPVCAESV
+444 MANVGLPVCAQEVS
-457 TYSPIK
+457 YSPIK

-483 ELKRLRYIVDEIQT
+483 ELKRLRYIVDEIQV

-542 LCEVANEYAAVKN
+542 LCEVANEYNAVKN
-555 HYFDAEIIDDELH
+555 HYFDAEIIDNELH

>member
-1 MIFMKNLEEFY
+1 MKNLEEFY
-12 TQKVKGFDKDIDEL
+12 TQKVKGFDKDIEEL
-26 NQKLFSFSAL
+26 NQKLFSFSVL

-77 NLKQEKAKIEE
+77 NLKQEKAKIQE
-88 LRNLNSLEL
+88 LINLNSLEL
-97 QVLKRDYSKL
+97 LVLKRDYSKL
-107 STGKKFAEDT
+107 STGKEFADDT
-117 HYFSQDIDLFGEGS
+117 HFFSQDIDLFGEGS
-131 FYQVSNRTKLVE
+131 FYQISNRSKLVE
-143 GSQLLADIYK
+143 GSRLLANIYK
-153 ENSISDIKSKQD
+153 ENSISDIKLKQD
-165 AISEMD
+165 AISEMGK
-171 EKVDWR
+171 KVDWR

-182 LAALTKTET
+182 MAALTKTET
-191 STHII
+191 STLTI

-202 YQPFVP
+202 YQFFVP
-208 KAMSYI
+208 KTMSYI
-214 PMVFSVI
+214 PMVFSVF
-221 SIGIFIAYFLDQIPE
+221 SIGIFITYFLDQIPE
-236 SFLIIWLVLGMIIVG
+236 SFLITWLVLGMLIVG
-251 VFTKKVTS
+251 VFTKKITS

-276 LLEMIEATDFT
+276 LLEMIEVTDFS
-287 SVLLKKQQENILSKG
+287 SVLLKKHQANILSKG

-311 FASLLSNLDR
+311 FAALLSNLDR

-328 IFANGFFLRSLT
+328 VFANGFFLRSIT
-340 DCLAIEKWIS
+340 DCLAIEKWIG
-350 NYGSDVETWFDTI
+350 NHGDAVETWFETI

-380 SFTYPEITN
+380 TFTYPEITN
-389 DDVVLK
+389 DDMVLK
-395 VKGAGHPLLDPAK
+395 SKNAGHPLLDPSK
-408 SVLNDITIEGGQFF
+408 SILNDITIKEGQFF

-444 MANVGLPVCAESV
+444 MANVGLPVCAETVS
-457 TYSPIK
+457 YSPIK

-483 ELKRLRYIVDEIQT
+483 ELKRLRYIVDEIQI

-542 LCEVANEYAAVKN
+542 LCEVANEYLAVKN

>member
-1 MIFMKNLEEFY
+1 MKNLEEFY
-12 TQKVKGFDKDIDEL
+12 TQRVQKFDEVIEAL
-26 NQKLFSFSAL
+26 NKKLFLLSTL
-36 RLIIFLGTVVAV
+36 RLLIFSGTIAAL
-48 YFASVNAKYVIGVL
+48 YFASVNAKYVVAVL
-62 CVGIPLFLFLVSKYA
+62 FIGIPLFLFLVSKYT
-77 NLKQEKAKIEE
+77 NLKLQKAKIEE
-88 LRNLNSLEL
+88 LRNINLVEL
-97 QVLKRDYSKL
+97 QVLKRDFSKL
-107 STGKKFAEDT
+107 PNGKEFADDI
-117 HYFSQDIDLFGEGS
+117 HFFSQDIDLFGEGS
-131 FYQVSNRTKLVE
+131 FYQISNRTQLTE
-143 GSQLLADIYK
+143 GSLLLANIYK
-153 ENSISDIKSKQD
+153 ENSIGNIEDKQE
-165 AISEMD
+165 AITEMG

-182 LAALTKTET
+182 MASLTKTET
-191 STHII
+191 STHTI

-202 YQPFVP
+202 YKSFVP
-208 KAMSYI
+208 KAMNYI
-214 PMVFSVI
+214 PMVFSVF
-221 SIGIFIAYFLDQIPE
+221 SIGIFIAYFLDYMPE
-236 SFLIIWLVLGMIIVG
+236 SFLITWLVIGILIVG

-276 LLEMIEATDFT
+276 LLEMIEATDFA
-287 SVLLKKQQENILSKG
+287 SALLKKQQENILSKG

-350 NYGSDVETWFDTI
+350 NHGSAVEIWFETI

-380 SFTYPEITN
+380 TFTYPEITN
-389 DDVVLK
+389 DDVVLRAK
-395 VKGAGHPLLDPAK
+395 NAGHPLLDPAK
-408 SVLNDITIEGGQFF
+408 SILNDITIEGGQFF

-444 MANVGLPVCAESV
+444 MANVGLPVCAETVS
-457 TYSPIK
+457 YSPIK

-483 ELKRLRYIVDEIQT
+483 ELKRLRYIVDEIKT

-542 LCEVANEYAAVKN
+542 LCEVANKYSAVKN

-590 GIIE
+590 GIIH

>member
-1 MIFMKNLEEFY
+1 MNNLQEFY
-12 TQKVKGFDKDIDEL
+12 TTKVNGFEKQIEAL
-26 NQKLFSFSAL
+26 NKQLFTFSIL
-36 RLIIFLGTVVAV
+36 RLLIFLGTIVAI
-48 YFASVNAKYVIGVL
+48 YFASVDAKYVIGVL
-62 CVGIPLFLFLVSKYA
+62 CVGIPLFLYLVSKYT
-77 NLKQEKAKIEE
+77 NLKHQKSKLEALKEINAV
-88 LRNLNSLEL
+88 EL
-97 QVLKRDYSKL
+97 QVLNRDYSNL
-107 STGKKFAEDT
+107 PNGKEYADDI

-131 FYQVSNRTKLVE
+131 FYQVSNRTKLAE
-143 GSQLLADIYK
+143 GSLLLADIYK
-153 ENSISDIKSKQD
+153 ENSINEIKEKQE
-165 AISEMD
+165 AIAEIA

-182 LAALTKTET
+182 MAALTKTET
-191 STHII
+191 STHTI
-196 AKWLKN
+196 ATWLKN
-202 YQPFVP
+202 YKSFVP
-208 KAMSYI
+208 KAMKFI
-214 PMVFSVI
+214 PSVFSIFSVT
-221 SIGIFIAYFLDQIPE
+221 IFIAYFLDYLPE
-236 SFLIIWLVLGMIIVG
+236 SVLITWLVLGMVIVG
-251 VFTKKVTS
+251 LFTKKVTN

-264 TKMKST
+264 SKMKST

-276 LLEMIEATDFT
+276 LLAMIEETEFT
-287 SVLLKKQQENILSKG
+287 SNLLKRQKANILSNG
-302 EKNSKVLKK
+302 EQNSKVLKK

-340 DCLAIEKWIS
+340 DCLAVEKWIEEHGKS
-350 NYGSDVETWFDTI
+350 VGTWFNTI
-363 AFFDAYSS
+363 AFFDAYNS

-380 SFTYPEITN
+380 NFTYPTIT
-389 DDVVLK
+389 DDEVVLNSK
-395 VKGAGHPLLDPAK
+395 NAGHPLLDPNK
-408 SVLNDITIEGGQFF
+408 SILNDITIEGGQFF

-444 MANVGLPVCAESV
+444 MANVGLPVCAQEVS
-457 TYSPIK
+457 YSPIK

-483 ELKRLRYIVDEIQT
+483 ELKRLRYIVDEIQV

-542 LCEVANEYAAVKN
+542 LCEVANEYNAVKN
-555 HYFDAEIIDDELH
+555 HYFDAEIIDNELH

>member
-1 MIFMKNLEEFY
+1 MNNLQEFY
-12 TQKVKGFDKDIDEL
+12 TTKVNGFEKQIEAL
-26 NQKLFSFSAL
+26 NKQLFTFSIL
-36 RLIIFLGTVVAV
+36 RLLIFLGTIVAI
-48 YFASVNAKYVIGVL
+48 YFASVDAKYVIGVL
-62 CVGIPLFLFLVSKYA
+62 CVGIPLFLYLVSKYT
-77 NLKQEKAKIEE
+77 NLKHQKSKLEALKEINAV
-88 LRNLNSLEL
+88 EL
-97 QVLKRDYSKL
+97 QVLNRDYSNL
-107 STGKKFAEDT
+107 PNGKEYADDI

-131 FYQVSNRTKLVE
+131 FYQVSNRTKLAE
-143 GSQLLADIYK
+143 GSLLLADIYK
-153 ENSISDIKSKQD
+153 ENSINEIKEKQE
-165 AISEMD
+165 AIAEIA

-182 LAALTKTET
+182 MAALTKTET
-191 STHII
+191 STHTI
-196 AKWLKN
+196 ATWLKN
-202 YQPFVP
+202 YKFFVP
-208 KAMSYI
+208 KVMKFI
-214 PMVFSVI
+214 PSVFSII
-221 SIGIFIAYFLDQIPE
+221 SVTIFIAYFLDYLPE
-236 SFLIIWLVLGMIIVG
+236 SVLITWLVLGMVIVG
-251 VFTKKVTS
+251 LFTKKVTN

-264 TKMKST
+264 SKMKST

-276 LLEMIEATDFT
+276 LLAMIEETEFT
-287 SVLLKKQQENILSKG
+287 SNLLKRQKANILSNG
-302 EKNSKVLKK
+302 EQNSKVLKK

-340 DCLAIEKWIS
+340 DCLAVEKWIEEHGKS
-350 NYGSDVETWFDTI
+350 VETWFNTI
-363 AFFDAYSS
+363 AFFDAYNS

-380 SFTYPEITN
+380 NFTYPTIT
-389 DDVVLK
+389 DDEVVLNSK
-395 VKGAGHPLLDPAK
+395 NAGHPLLDPKK
-408 SVLNDITIEGGQFF
+408 SILNDITIEGGQFF

-444 MANVGLPVCAESV
+444 MANVGLPVCAQEVS
-457 TYSPIK
+457 YSPIK

-483 ELKRLRYIVDEIQT
+483 ELKRLRYIVDEIQV

-542 LCEVANEYAAVKN
+542 LCEVANEYNAVKN
-555 HYFDAEIIDDELH
+555 HYFDAEIIDNELH

>member
-1 MIFMKNLEEFY
+1 MKNLEEFY
-12 TQKVKGFDKDIDEL
+12 TQKVKGFDKDIEEL
-26 NQKLFSFSAL
+26 NQKLFSFSVL

-77 NLKQEKAKIEE
+77 NLKQEKAKIQE
-88 LRNLNSLEL
+88 LINLNSLEL
-97 QVLKRDYSKL
+97 LVLKRDYSKL
-107 STGKKFAEDT
+107 STGKEFADDT
-117 HYFSQDIDLFGEGS
+117 HFFSQDIDLFGEGS
-131 FYQVSNRTKLVE
+131 FYQISNRSKIYE
-143 GSQLLADIYK
+143 GSRLLANIYK
-153 ENSISDIKSKQD
+153 ENSISDIKLKQD
-165 AISEMD
+165 AISEMGK
-171 EKVDWR
+171 KVDWR

-182 LAALTKTET
+182 MAALTKTET
-191 STHII
+191 STLTI

-202 YQPFVP
+202 YQFFVP
-208 KAMSYI
+208 KTMSYI
-214 PMVFSVI
+214 PMVFSVF
-221 SIGIFIAYFLDQIPE
+221 SIGIFITYFLDQIPE
-236 SFLIIWLVLGMIIVG
+236 SFLITWLVLGMLIVG
-251 VFTKKVTS
+251 VFTKKITS

-276 LLEMIEATDFT
+276 LLEMIEVTDFS
-287 SVLLKKQQENILSKG
+287 SVLLKKHQANILSKG

-311 FASLLSNLDR
+311 FAALLSNLDR

-328 IFANGFFLRSLT
+328 VFANGFFLRSIT
-340 DCLAIEKWIS
+340 DCLAIEKWIG
-350 NYGSDVETWFDTI
+350 NHGDAVETWFETI

-380 SFTYPEITN
+380 TFTYPEITN
-389 DDVVLK
+389 DDMVLK
-395 VKGAGHPLLDPAK
+395 SKNAGHPLLDPSK
-408 SVLNDITIEGGQFF
+408 SILNDITIKEGQFF

-444 MANVGLPVCAESV
+444 MANVGLPVCAETVS
-457 TYSPIK
+457 YSPIK

-483 ELKRLRYIVDEIQT
+483 ELKRLRYIVDEIQI

-542 LCEVANEYAAVKN
+542 LCEVANEYLAVKN

>member
-1 MIFMKNLEEFY
+1 MNNLQEFY
-12 TQKVKGFDKDIDEL
+12 TTKVNGFEKQIEAL
-26 NQKLFSFSAL
+26 NKQLFTFSIL
-36 RLIIFLGTVVAV
+36 RLLIFLGTIVAI
-48 YFASVNAKYVIGVL
+48 YFASVDAKYVIGVL
-62 CVGIPLFLFLVSKYA
+62 CVGIPLFLYLVSKYT
-77 NLKQEKAKIEE
+77 NLKHQKSKLEALKEINAV
-88 LRNLNSLEL
+88 EL
-97 QVLKRDYSKL
+97 QVLKRDYSNL
-107 STGKKFAEDT
+107 PNGKEYADDI

-131 FYQVSNRTKLVE
+131 FYQVSNRTKLAE
-143 GSQLLADIYK
+143 GSLLLADIYK
-153 ENSISDIKSKQD
+153 ENSINEIKEKQE
-165 AISEMD
+165 AIAEIA

-182 LAALTKTET
+182 MAALTKTET
-191 STHII
+191 STHTI
-196 AKWLKN
+196 ATWLKN
-202 YQPFVP
+202 YKSFVP
-208 KAMSYI
+208 KAMKFI
-214 PMVFSVI
+214 PSVFSII
-221 SIGIFIAYFLDQIPE
+221 SVTIFIAYFLDYLPE
-236 SFLIIWLVLGMIIVG
+236 SVLITWLVLGMVIVG
-251 VFTKKVTS
+251 LFTKKVTN

-264 TKMKST
+264 SKMKST

-276 LLEMIEATDFT
+276 LLAMIEETEFT
-287 SVLLKKQQENILSKG
+287 SNLLKRQKANILSNG
-302 EKNSKVLKK
+302 EQNSKVLKK

-340 DCLAIEKWIS
+340 DCLAVEKWIEEHGKS
-350 NYGSDVETWFDTI
+350 VETWFNTI
-363 AFFDAYSS
+363 AFFDAYNS

-380 SFTYPEITN
+380 NFTYPTIT
-389 DDVVLK
+389 DDEVVLNSK
-395 VKGAGHPLLDPAK
+395 NAGHPLLDPKK
-408 SVLNDITIEGGQFF
+408 SILNDITIEGGQFF

-444 MANVGLPVCAESV
+444 MANVGLPVCAETIS
-457 TYSPIK
+457 YSPIK

-483 ELKRLRYIVDEIQT
+483 ELKRLRYIVDEIQV

-542 LCEVANEYAAVKN
+542 LCEVANEYNAVKN
-555 HYFDAEIIDDELH
+555 HYFDAEIIDNELH

>member
-1 MIFMKNLEEFY
+1 MNNLQEFY
-12 TQKVKGFDKDIDEL
+12 TTKVNGFEKQIEAL
-26 NQKLFSFSAL
+26 NKQLFTFSIL
-36 RLIIFLGTVVAV
+36 RLLIFLGTIVAI
-48 YFASVNAKYVIGVL
+48 YFASVDAKYVIGVL
-62 CVGIPLFLFLVSKYA
+62 CVGIPLFLYLVSKYT
-77 NLKQEKAKIEE
+77 NLKHQKSKLEALKEINAV
-88 LRNLNSLEL
+88 EL
-97 QVLKRDYSKL
+97 QVLNRDYSNL
-107 STGKKFAEDT
+107 PNGKEYADDI

-131 FYQVSNRTKLVE
+131 FYQVSNRTKLAE
-143 GSQLLADIYK
+143 GSLLLADIYK
-153 ENSISDIKSKQD
+153 ENSINEIKEKQE
-165 AISEMD
+165 AIAEIA

-182 LAALTKTET
+182 MAALTKTET
-191 STHII
+191 STHTIVT
-196 AKWLKN
+196 WLKN
-202 YQPFVP
+202 YKSFVP
-208 KAMSYI
+208 KAMKFI
-214 PMVFSVI
+214 PSVFSIFSVT
-221 SIGIFIAYFLDQIPE
+221 IFIAYFLDYLPE
-236 SFLIIWLVLGMIIVG
+236 SVLITWLVLGMVIVG
-251 VFTKKVTS
+251 LFTKKVTN

-264 TKMKST
+264 SKMKST

-276 LLEMIEATDFT
+276 LLAMIEETEFT
-287 SVLLKKQQENILSKG
+287 SNLLKRQKANILSNG
-302 EKNSKVLKK
+302 EQNSKVLKK

-340 DCLAIEKWIS
+340 DCLAVEKWIEEHGKS
-350 NYGSDVETWFDTI
+350 VGTWFNTI
-363 AFFDAYSS
+363 AFFDAYNS

-380 SFTYPEITN
+380 NFTYPTIT
-389 DDVVLK
+389 DDEVVLNSK
-395 VKGAGHPLLDPAK
+395 NAGHPLLDPNK
-408 SVLNDITIEGGQFF
+408 SILNDITIEGGQFF

-444 MANVGLPVCAESV
+444 MANVGLPVCAQEVS
-457 TYSPIK
+457 YSPIK

-483 ELKRLRYIVDEIQT
+483 ELKRLRYIVDEIQV

-542 LCEVANEYAAVKN
+542 LCEVANEYNAVKN
-555 HYFDAEIIDDELH
+555 HYFDAEIIDNELH

>member
-1 MIFMKNLEEFY
+1 MNNLQEFY
-12 TQKVKGFDKDIDEL
+12 TTKVNGFEKQIEAL
-26 NQKLFSFSAL
+26 NKQLFTFSIL
-36 RLIIFLGTVVAV
+36 RLLIFLGTIVAI
-48 YFASVNAKYVIGVL
+48 YFASVDAKYVIGVL
-62 CVGIPLFLFLVSKYA
+62 CVGIPLFLYLVSKYT
-77 NLKQEKAKIEE
+77 NLKHQKSKLEALKEINAV
-88 LRNLNSLEL
+88 EL
-97 QVLKRDYSKL
+97 QVLNRDYSNL
-107 STGKKFAEDT
+107 PNGKEYADDI

-131 FYQVSNRTKLVE
+131 FYQVSNRTKLAE
-143 GSQLLADIYK
+143 GSLLLADIYK
-153 ENSISDIKSKQD
+153 ENSINEIKEKQE
-165 AISEMD
+165 AIAEIA

-182 LAALTKTET
+182 MAALTKTET
-191 STHII
+191 STHTI
-196 AKWLKN
+196 ATWLKN
-202 YQPFVP
+202 YKSFVP
-208 KAMSYI
+208 KAMKFI
-214 PMVFSVI
+214 PSVFSII
-221 SIGIFIAYFLDQIPE
+221 SVTIFIAYFLDYLPE
-236 SFLIIWLVLGMIIVG
+236 SVLITWLVLGMVIVG
-251 VFTKKVTS
+251 LFTKKVTN

-264 TKMKST
+264 SKMKST

-276 LLEMIEATDFT
+276 LLAMIEETEFT
-287 SVLLKKQQENILSKG
+287 SNLLKRQKANILSNG
-302 EKNSKVLKK
+302 EQNSKVLKK

-340 DCLAIEKWIS
+340 DCLAVEKWIEEHGKS
-350 NYGSDVETWFDTI
+350 VETWFNTI
-363 AFFDAYSS
+363 AFFDAYNS

-380 SFTYPEITN
+380 NFTYPTIT
-389 DDVVLK
+389 DDEVVLNSK
-395 VKGAGHPLLDPAK
+395 NAGHPLLDPKK
-408 SVLNDITIEGGQFF
+408 SILNDITIEGGQFF

-444 MANVGLPVCAESV
+444 MANVGLPVCAETIS
-457 TYSPIK
+457 YSPIK

-483 ELKRLRYIVDEIQT
+483 ELKRLRYIVDEIQV

-542 LCEVANEYAAVKN
+542 LCEVANEYNAVKN
-555 HYFDAEIIDDELH
+555 HYFDAEIIDNELH

>member
-1 MIFMKNLEEFY
+1 MNNLEEFY
-12 TQKVKGFDKDIDEL
+12 TQRVQKFEEVIEAL
-26 NQKLFSFSAL
+26 NKKLFLFSTL
-36 RLIIFLGTVVAV
+36 RLLIFLGTIAAL
-48 YFASVNAKYVIGVL
+48 YFASVNAKYVVAVL
-62 CVGIPLFLFLVSKYA
+62 FVGIPMFLFLVSKYT
-77 NLKQEKAKIEE
+77 NLKLQKAKIEE
-88 LRNLNSLEL
+88 LRNLNQVEL
-97 QVLKRDYSKL
+97 KVLKRDYSEL
-107 STGKKFAEDT
+107 PNGKEFADDI
-117 HYFSQDIDLFGEGS
+117 HFFSQDIDLFGEGS
-131 FYQVSNRTKLVE
+131 FYQISNRTKLTE
-143 GSQLLADIYK
+143 GSLLLAEIYK
-153 ENSISDIKSKQD
+153 ENSINGIADKQE
-165 AISEMD
+165 AIAEIGK
-171 EKVDWR
+171 KVDWR

-182 LAALTKTET
+182 MAALTKTET
-191 STHII
+191 STDTI

-202 YQPFVP
+202 YESFVP
-208 KAMSYI
+208 KAMKFI
-214 PMVFSVI
+214 PLVFSII
-221 SIGIFIAYFLDQIPE
+221 SVAIFIAYFLDYLPE
-236 SFLIIWLVLGMIIVG
+236 SVLITWLVLGMIIVG
-251 VFTKKVTS
+251 LFTKKVTN

-276 LLEMIEATDFT
+276 LLAMIEKTDFT
-287 SVLLKKQQENILSKG
+287 SDLLKKQKENILSNG
-302 EKNSKVLKK
+302 EHNSKVLKK
-311 FASLLSNLDR
+311 FASLLSNLNR

-340 DCLAIEKWIS
+340 DCLAIEKWIDAHGKS
-350 NYGSDVETWFDTI
+350 VEIWFNTI

-371 LGNFAFNHP
+371 LGNFAFNHQN
-380 SFTYPEITN
+380 FTYPTITN
-389 DDVVLK
+389 DGVVLK
-395 VKGAGHPLLDPAK
+395 SKNAGHPLLDPAK
-408 SVLNDITIEGGQFF
+408 SVLNDITIDGGQFF

-457 TYSPIK
+457 SYSPIK

-542 LCEVANEYAAVKN
+542 LCEVANEYDAVKN
-555 HYFDAEIIDDELH
+555 HYFDAEIIDNELH

>member
-1 MIFMKNLEEFY
+1 MNNLQEFY
-12 TQKVKGFDKDIDEL
+12 TTKVNGFEKQIEAL
-26 NQKLFSFSAL
+26 NKQLFTFSIL
-36 RLIIFLGTVVAV
+36 RLLIFLGTIVAI
-48 YFASVNAKYVIGVL
+48 YFAFVDAKYVIGVL
-62 CVGIPLFLFLVSKYA
+62 CVGIPLFLYLVSKYT
-77 NLKQEKAKIEE
+77 NLKHQKSKLEALKEINAV
-88 LRNLNSLEL
+88 EL
-97 QVLKRDYSKL
+97 QVLNRDYSNL
-107 STGKKFAEDT
+107 PNGKEYADDI

-131 FYQVSNRTKLVE
+131 FYQVSNRTKLAE
-143 GSQLLADIYK
+143 GSLLLADIYK
-153 ENSISDIKSKQD
+153 ENSINEIKEKQE
-165 AISEMD
+165 AIAEIA

-182 LAALTKTET
+182 MAALTKTET
-191 STHII
+191 STRTI
-196 AKWLKN
+196 ATWLKN
-202 YQPFVP
+202 YKFFVP
-208 KAMSYI
+208 KAMKFI
-214 PMVFSVI
+214 PSVFSII
-221 SIGIFIAYFLDQIPE
+221 SVTIFIAYFLDYLPE
-236 SFLIIWLVLGMIIVG
+236 SVLITWLVLGMVIVG
-251 VFTKKVTS
+251 LFTKKVTN

-264 TKMKST
+264 SKMKST

-276 LLEMIEATDFT
+276 LLAMIEETEFT
-287 SVLLKKQQENILSKG
+287 SNLLKRQKANILSNG
-302 EKNSKVLKK
+302 EQNSKVLKK

-328 IFANGFFLRSLT
+328 IFANGFFLRLLT
-340 DCLAIEKWIS
+340 DCLAVEKWIEEHGKS
-350 NYGSDVETWFDTI
+350 VETWFNTI
-363 AFFDAYSS
+363 AFFDAYNS

-380 SFTYPEITN
+380 NFTYPTIT
-389 DDVVLK
+389 DDEVVLNSK
-395 VKGAGHPLLDPAK
+395 NAGHPLLDPKK
-408 SVLNDITIEGGQFF
+408 SILNDITIEGGQFF

-444 MANVGLPVCAESV
+444 MANVGLPVCAQEVS
-457 TYSPIK
+457 YSPIK

-483 ELKRLRYIVDEIQT
+483 ELKRLRYIVDEIQV

-542 LCEVANEYAAVKN
+542 LCEVANEYNAVKN
-555 HYFDAEIIDDELH
+555 HYFDAEIIDNELH

>member
-1 MIFMKNLEEFY
+1 MKNLEEFY

-77 NLKQEKAKIEE
+77 NLKKEKAKIEE

-395 VKGAGHPLLDPAK
+395 AKGAGHPLLDPAK

>member
-1 MIFMKNLEEFY
+1 MNNLQEFY
-12 TQKVKGFDKDIDEL
+12 TTKVNGFEKQIEAL
-26 NQKLFSFSAL
+26 NKQLFTFSIL
-36 RLIIFLGTVVAV
+36 RLLIFLGTIVAI
-48 YFASVNAKYVIGVL
+48 YFASVDAKYVIGVL
-62 CVGIPLFLFLVSKYA
+62 CVGIPLFLYLVSKYT
-77 NLKQEKAKIEE
+77 NLKHQKSKLEALKEINAV
-88 LRNLNSLEL
+88 EL
-97 QVLKRDYSKL
+97 QVLNRDYSNL
-107 STGKKFAEDT
+107 PNGKEFADDI

-131 FYQVSNRTKLVE
+131 FYQVSNRTKLAE
-143 GSQLLADIYK
+143 GSLLLADIYK
-153 ENSISDIKSKQD
+153 ENSINEIKEKQE
-165 AISEMD
+165 AIAKIA

-182 LAALTKTET
+182 MAALTKTET
-191 STHII
+191 STHTI
-196 AKWLKN
+196 ATWLKN
-202 YQPFVP
+202 YKSFVP
-208 KAMSYI
+208 KAMKFI
-214 PMVFSVI
+214 PSVFSII
-221 SIGIFIAYFLDQIPE
+221 SVTIFIAYFLDYLPE
-236 SFLIIWLVLGMIIVG
+236 SVLITWLVLGMVIVG
-251 VFTKKVTS
+251 LFTKKVTN

-264 TKMKST
+264 SKMKST

-276 LLEMIEATDFT
+276 LLAMIEETEFT
-287 SVLLKKQQENILSKG
+287 SNLLKRQKASILSNG
-302 EKNSKVLKK
+302 EQNSKVLKK

-340 DCLAIEKWIS
+340 DCLAVEKWIEEHGKS
-350 NYGSDVETWFDTI
+350 VETWFNTI
-363 AFFDAYSS
+363 AFFDAYNS

-380 SFTYPEITN
+380 NFTYPTIT
-389 DDVVLK
+389 DDEVVLNSK
-395 VKGAGHPLLDPAK
+395 NAGHPLLDPKK
-408 SVLNDITIEGGQFF
+408 SILNDITIEGGQFF

-444 MANVGLPVCAESV
+444 MANVGLPVCAQEVS
-457 TYSPIK
+457 YSPIK

-483 ELKRLRYIVDEIQT
+483 ELKRLRYIVDEIQV

-542 LCEVANEYAAVKN
+542 LCEVANEYNAVKN
-555 HYFDAEIIDDELH
+555 HYFDAEIIDNELH